1 MWPCATCGVAAGG
14 RTVGSDKVKVVY
26 VVGLGR
32 SGSTILSNSLGQI
45 PGFFSGGEL
54 NFIWRH
60 NVIENRLCGC
70 GRPFRECPVWTR
82 VMDEAFGGMDGVDPR
97 EMMRLQA
104 SGTRTRHIPLM
115 LTEQGSRRLAER
127 LEKFLINYWRLYEAI
142 GSVTG
147 SRVIV
152 DSSKEPAHGY
162 AMSMVPGVDFS
173 VVHLIRDP
181 RAAAYSWLKK
191 KPQPDSEEIEHM
203 VRFSPTK
210 SSVLW
215 DSWNGSAEA
224 LWRCTPEKYL
234 RLRYEDFVANPRMS
248 LERILRLVGVTAELP
263 LAGERE
269 VRLGVSHTVSGN
281 PNRFETGSV
290 ELRPDHEWISR
301 MSPRD
306 KTLVTS
312 LTLPLLRRYGYPV
325 TPKG

>member
-1 MWPCATCGVAAGG
+1 V
-14 RTVGSDKVKVVY
+14 SEEQVKVLY
-26 VVGLGR
+26 VAGLGR
-32 SGSTILSNSLGQI
+32 SGSTILSNSLGEI
-45 PGFFSGGEL
+45 GGYFSAGEL

-60 NVIENRLCGC
+60 NAIENRLCGC

-97 EMMRLQA
+97 EMMRLQT

-115 LTEQGSRRLAER
+115 LTARGVRVLEER
-127 LEKFLINYWRLYEAI
+127 LEKLLINYGRLYEAI
-142 GSVTG
+142 GAVTG

-162 AMSMVPGVDFS
+162 AMSLVPGVDFR

-203 VRFSPTK
+203 ARFSPTK
-210 SSVLW
+210 SSALW
-215 DSWNGSAEA
+215 DSWNASAEA
-224 LWRCTPEKYL
+224 LWRRTPQKYL
-234 RLRYEDFVANPRMS
+234 RLRYEDFVAEPRKS
-248 LERILRLVGVTAELP
+248 LQRILGLLDVTAELP

-269 VRLGVSHTVSGN
+269 VMLGVSHTVSGN
-281 PNRFETGSV
+281 PNRFETGAV
-290 ELRPDHEWISR
+290 ELRPDREWISN
-301 MSPRD
+301 MSPRHRA
-306 KTLVTS
+306 LVTA

-325 TPKG
+325 SPG

>member
-1 MWPCATCGVAAGG
+1 LSED
-14 RTVGSDKVKVVY
+14 RVKVLY

-45 PGFFSGGEL
+45 GGYFSAGEL
-54 NFIWRH
+54 NFIWKH

-70 GRPFRECPVWTR
+70 GKPFRECPVWTR
-82 VMDEAFGGMDGVDPR
+82 VMDEAFGGMDGVDAR

-115 LTEQGSRRLAER
+115 LTERGRRRLAER
-127 LEKFLINYWRLYEAI
+127 LEKLLINYRRLYEAI
-142 GSVTG
+142 GAVTD

-162 AMSMVPGVDFS
+162 AMSLVPDVDFY
-173 VVHLIRDP
+173 VLHLIRDP

-203 VRFSPTK
+203 VRFSPAK
-210 SSVLW
+210 SSALW
-215 DSWNGSAEA
+215 DSWNASAEA
-224 LWRCTPEKYL
+224 LWRRTPEKYL
-234 RLRYEDFVANPRMS
+234 RLRYEDFVADPRAS
-248 LERILRLVGVTAELP
+248 LRRILGLVGVTAELP

-281 PNRFETGSV
+281 PNRFDTGAV
-290 ELRPDHEWISR
+290 ELRPDYEWISN

-306 KTLVTS
+306 RTLVTA
-312 LTLPLLRRYGYPV
+312 LTLPLLPHYGYPI
-325 TPKG
+325 TPKE

>member
-1 MWPCATCGVAAGG
+1 M
-14 RTVGSDKVKVVY
+14 SDERVKVLY

-45 PGFFSGGEL
+45 GGYFSAGEL

-70 GRPFRECPVWTR
+70 GRPFRECPVWTK
-82 VMDEAFGGMDGVDPR
+82 VMGEAYGGMDVVDPR

-115 LTEQGSRRLAER
+115 LAPRGERALKER
-127 LEKFLINYWRLYEAI
+127 LEKLLMNYGRLYDAI
-142 GSVTG
+142 ASITG
-147 SRVIV
+147 SRVVV

-162 AMSMVPGVDFS
+162 AMSMVSGVDFR

-203 VRFSPTK
+203 VRFSPAK
-210 SSVLW
+210 SSALW
-215 DSWNGSAEA
+215 DTWNASAET
-224 LWRCTPEKYL
+224 LWRRTPERYL
-234 RLRYEDFVANPRMS
+234 RLRYEDFVAEPRKS
-248 LERILRLVGVTAELP
+248 LARILGLVGVTAELP

-281 PNRFETGSV
+281 PNRFETGAV
-290 ELRPDHEWISR
+290 ELRPDQEWVSSMSR
-301 MSPRD
+301 RD
-306 KTLVTS
+306 RALVTA
-312 LTLPLLRRYGYPV
+312 LTLPLLKHYGY
-325 TPKG
+325 

>member
-1 MWPCATCGVAAGG
+1 
-14 RTVGSDKVKVVY
+14 VKVLY

-45 PGFFSGGEL
+45 GSYFSAGEL

-60 NVIENRLCGC
+60 NVLENRLCGC

-82 VMDEAFGGMDGVDPR
+82 VMDGAFGGMDGVDPR

-104 SGTRTRHIPLM
+104 LGTRTRHIPLM
-115 LTEQGSRRLAER
+115 LTARGDRVLKER
-127 LEKFLINYWRLYEAI
+127 LEKLLINYGRLYEAI
-142 GSVTG
+142 GSVTE

-162 AMSMVPGVDFS
+162 AMSLVPGVDFR

-203 VRFSPTK
+203 VRFSPAK
-210 SSVLW
+210 SSALW
-215 DSWNGSAEA
+215 DSWNASAEA
-224 LWRCTPEKYL
+224 LWRRTPGKYL
-234 RLRYEDFVANPRMS
+234 RLRYEDFVADPRKS
-248 LERILRLVGVTAELP
+248 LERIVSLVGVTAELP
-263 LAGERE
+263 LAGERQ

-281 PNRFETGSV
+281 PNRFETGAV
-290 ELRPDHEWISR
+290 ELRPDREWMDR
-301 MSPRD
+301 MEPRHRA
-306 KTLVTS
+306 LVTA
-312 LTLPLLRRYGYPV
+312 LTFPLLKRYGY
-325 TPKG
+325 

>member
-1 MWPCATCGVAAGG
+1 MDSG
-14 RTVGSDKVKVVY
+14 RSKVLY

-45 PGFFSGGEL
+45 GDCFSAGEL

-82 VMDEAFGGMDGVDPR
+82 VMEEAFGGMDGVDPR
-97 EMMRLQA
+97 EMMRLQS

-115 LTEQGSRRLAER
+115 LAPRGERVLKER
-127 LEKFLINYWRLYEAI
+127 LEKLLINYGRLYEAI

-162 AMSMVPGVDFS
+162 AMSLVPGVDFR

-203 VRFSPTK
+203 VRFSPAK
-210 SSVLW
+210 SSALW
-215 DSWNGSAEA
+215 DSWNASAEA
-224 LWRCTPEKYL
+224 LWRRTPEKYL
-234 RLRYEDFVANPRMS
+234 RLRYEDFVADPRKS
-248 LERILRLVGVTAELP
+248 LERILEFVGVTAELP
-263 LAGERE
+263 LTGERE
-269 VRLGVSHTVSGN
+269 VMLGVSHTVSGN
-281 PNRFETGSV
+281 PNRFETGAV
-290 ELRPDHEWISR
+290 ELRPDREWMDNMQPHHR
-301 MSPRD
+301 A
-306 KTLVTS
+306 LVTA
-312 LTLPLLRRYGYPV
+312 LTLLLLRRYGYP
-325 TPKG
+325 TIPKN

>member
-1 MWPCATCGVAAGG
+1 VDSG
-14 RTVGSDKVKVVY
+14 RVKVLY

-45 PGFFSGGEL
+45 GGYFSAGEL
-54 NFIWRH
+54 NFIWKH
-60 NVIENRLCGC
+60 NVLEDRLCGC
-70 GRPFRECPVWTR
+70 GRAFHECPVWTR
-82 VMDEAFGGMDGVDPR
+82 VIDEAFGGMDGVDPR

-115 LTEQGSRRLAER
+115 LTGRGERMLKER
-127 LEKFLINYWRLYEAI
+127 LEKLLTNYRRLYEAI
-142 GSVTG
+142 SSVTG

-162 AMSMVPGVDFS
+162 AMSLVPGVDFR

-215 DSWNGSAEA
+215 DAWNASAEA
-224 LWRCTPEKYL
+224 LWRRTPERYL
-234 RLRYEDFVANPRMS
+234 RLRYEDFVTDPRAS
-248 LERILRLVGVTAELP
+248 LERILGLVGVTAELP

-281 PNRFETGSV
+281 PNRFETGAV
-290 ELRPDHEWISR
+290 ELRPDREWISK
-301 MSPRD
+301 MNPRD
-306 KTLVTS
+306 RTLVTA
-312 LTLPLLRRYGYPV
+312 LTLPLLPRYGYP
-325 TPKG
+325 TIPKS